1 MAMIN
6 IDERYLVIIEF
17 EEDDVR
23 VDSFEYDKK
32 DKKTGQVVV
41 DSFGTPVKGVMYS
54 QVGVVKLGRQ
64 VIECKVPL
72 DEGQQPY
79 SAGKYLIHPS
89 SYSVGNFGSIEFAFK
104 IILFPLIDS
113 KIK

>member
-23 VDSFEYDKK
+23 VDSFEYEKK
-32 DKKTGQVVV
+32 DKKTGQVKV
-41 DSFGTPVKGVMYS
+41 DSLGVPVKGVMCS
-54 QVGVVKLGRQ
+54 QVGLVKLGRQ
-64 VIECKVPL
+64 LIECKVPL
-72 DEGQQPY
+72 DEGQPPY
-79 SAGKYLIHPS
+79 AAGKYLIHPS
-89 SYSVGNFGSIEFAFK
+89 SYAVGDFGSLEFAFK
-104 IILFPLIDS
+104 LILIPLSDS

>member
-6 IDERYLVIIEF
+6 IDERYLIIIEF
-17 EEDDVR
+17 EENDVR

-41 DSFGTPVKGVMYS
+41 DSNGSPVKGMMYS
-54 QVGVVKLGRQ
+54 QLGLVKLGRQ

-72 DEGQQPY
+72 DEGQPPY
-79 SAGKYLIHPS
+79 AAGKYLIHPS
-89 SYSVGNFGSIEFAFK
+89 SYAVGSYGSLEFAFK
-104 IILFPLIDS
+104 LVLFPLNDS

>member
-1 MAMIN
+1 MAFIN

-23 VDSFEYDKK
+23 VDSFEYEKK

-41 DSFGTPVKGVMYS
+41 DSLGSPVKRVMYS

-64 VIECKVPL
+64 LIECKVSL
-72 DEGQQPY
+72 DEGQPPY
-79 SAGKYLIHPS
+79 AAGKYLIHPS
-89 SYSVGNFGSIEFAFK
+89 SYTVDNFGSIKFAFK
-104 IILFPLIDS
+104 LILFPLSDL